1 MTYAYPPIERKQ
13 SLQNLPHLSHGIGL
27 HQKRNERTREAK
39 QGHATQHEQSTPRK
53 SHHQIRLV
61 VVVAVIFDL
70 FPVLSLL
77 LRRDDDDDEAMSSEQ
92 IKEVQR
98 RQSQVQVLH
107 RQQSRVR
114 RRG

>member
-13 SLQNLPHLSHGIGL
+13 SLKNLPHLSHGIGL
-27 HQKRNERTREAK
+27 HQKRNERTSKAK
-39 QGHATQHEQSTPRK
+39 QGHTTQNEQSTPRK
-53 SHHQIRLV
+53 SHHQSRLV

-77 LRRDDDDDEAMSSEQ
+77 LRRDEAMSSEQ

-98 RQSQVQVLH
+98 RQSQVQVLR